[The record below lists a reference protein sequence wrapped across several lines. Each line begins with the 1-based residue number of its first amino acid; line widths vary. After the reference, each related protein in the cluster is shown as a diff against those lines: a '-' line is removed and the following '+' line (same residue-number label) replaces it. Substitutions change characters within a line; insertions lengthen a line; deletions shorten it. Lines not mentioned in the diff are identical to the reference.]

1 MTQKT
6 AFVFSGVLTA
16 FLLVVGG
23 GLVGRMAQPEAT
35 PAPTAAVAAP
45 VGVADPASQVIAQ
58 LQDREA
64 AYQQLIDQANQRLQQ
79 AYDQQKATAAKINQA
94 RSVAAAPRTQQP
106 AVAAAAAAQPAAPTL
121 SVDSAV
127 NIAIDASGGKRLI
140 RNPELVMFEGKVAY
154 EIGFTNGAIY
164 VDANSGSVL
173 YNGVTARHAG
183 GSSVASNPSTPPPAS
198 SPPASSG
205 SDDGGEHEGGED

>member
-23 GLVGRMAQPEAT
+23 GLVGRMAQTEAT

-45 VGVADPASQVIAQ
+45 VAVADPASQVIAQ
-58 LQDREA
+58 LQEREA

-79 AYDQQKATAAKINQA
+79 AYDQQKATAAKLNQT

-106 AVAAAAAAQPAAPTL
+106 AVAAAAQPAAPAL
-121 SVDSAV
+121 SAESAI
-127 NIAIDASGGKRLI
+127 NIAIDASGGKRMT
-140 RNPELVMFEGKVAY
+140 RTPELVMFEGSVAY

-173 YNGVTARHAG
+173 YNGVTAPHAG
-183 GSSVASNPSTPPPAS
+183 GGSTASAQ
-198 SPPASSG
+198 PPASSG
-205 SDDGGEHEGGED
+205 EPTDSHDDDGGEHEVDDD